1 MKKVKEP
8 KIERKTVGKSPIAGF
23 ISLYYFLESPYARAR
38 GSNDQEIK
46 LV

>member
-1 MKKVKEP
+1 MTNEKNKRTKNRAENGR
-8 KIERKTVGKSPIAGF
+8 KISE
-23 ISLYYFLESPYARAR
+23 ESPYARAR